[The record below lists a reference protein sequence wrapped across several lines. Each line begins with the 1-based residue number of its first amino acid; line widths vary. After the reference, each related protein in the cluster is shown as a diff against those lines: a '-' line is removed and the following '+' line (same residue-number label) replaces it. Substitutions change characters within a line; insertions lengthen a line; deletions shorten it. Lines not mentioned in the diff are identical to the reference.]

1 MTAADNAAHQA
12 IAEGRTALGIELGS
26 TRIKAV
32 LIGADHAPMAVGA
45 HSWENQFVDRRWTY
59 SLDAVWAGVQDCY
72 ASLAADVQQR
82 YGVQL
87 TTVGALGVI
96 IGARI
101 SDTLVS
107 HWGLYALGYRPN
119 PGLKSTPLYVLEA
132 VFIALTFWKG
142 LSLAP
147 GAAWTGIAVG
157 AVVFVLVLPV
167 MRAFRA
173 IRPSSARAPW
183 IRWQPP
189 PAWTKE

>member
-1 MTAADNAAHQA
+1 MTNGEAKKRRSGAFSARLSGCGCP
-12 IAEGRTALGIELGS
+12 IGVGFLSFTLVLTLALWGAGLAGICGCL
-26 TRIKAV
+26 
-32 LIGADHAPMAVGA
+32 PFVG
-45 HSWENQFVDRRWTY
+45 QL
-59 SLDAVWAGVQDCY
+59 SLPA
-72 ASLAADVQQR
+72 
-82 YGVQL
+82 
-87 TTVGALGVI
+87 TVGALGVI

-157 AVVFVLVLPV
+157 AVFFVLVLPV
-167 MRAFRA
+167 MRALRT
-173 IRPSSARAPW
+173 IRPLSARAPW
-183 IRWQPP
+183 ISMAAAAGVDERVTSRLRG
-189 PAWTKE
+189 A